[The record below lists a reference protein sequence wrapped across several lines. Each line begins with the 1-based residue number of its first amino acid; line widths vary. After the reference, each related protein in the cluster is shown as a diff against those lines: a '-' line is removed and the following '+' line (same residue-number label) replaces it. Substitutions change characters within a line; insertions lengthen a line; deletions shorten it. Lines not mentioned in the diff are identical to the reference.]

1 MLRGK
6 KGEVVQTGR
15 RRLRVEAAD
24 IRRGEAKKLVL
35 SWLDLLG
42 IAEGIDRSLWE
53 LARNRLGNKGRL
65 DAKIFN

>member
-1 MLRGK
+1 MREK
-6 KGEVVQTGR
+6 KGAVVQTDR

-24 IRRGEAKKLVL
+24 IRCGGRPKKLVL